1 MLFSLMFVAAPSFW
15 LGLIMLYVFAYK
27 IPLFPLGG
35 YGGLDHLF
43 LPAVTLGIAG
53 AAWYAR
59 LFRSTILDV
68 LSADYVRTA
77 RAKGL
82 QTGLVL
88 LRHVIPNSIIPVI
101 TMLGMDLGTF
111 LGGVVVIEAVFAW
124 PGLGLQAWQALR
136 NLDVPVIMGTVLFAG
151 AVMTVLSLII
161 DISYSVLDPR
171 IHYH

>member
-1 MLFSLMFVAAPSFW
+1 
-15 LGLIMLYVFAYK
+15 
-27 IPLFPLGG
+27 
-35 YGGLDHLF
+35 
-43 LPAVTLGIAG
+43 
-53 AAWYAR
+53 

-151 AVMTVLSLII
+151 AVMTALSLII